1 MNVEIEKIVKKL
13 NKKNEMFSYIV
24 ILNVLLKKFLLVLN
38 EISDEQKNEIS
49 NFCINDFNLCDSDER
64 FILPQR
70 NFYLF
75 EKFLNN
81 ISKNPKIIF
90 INEENYIKAVNVK
103 KKKENIFFELINDK
117 KNLIFNSAI
126 IVLMFKNLVEKILG
140 KIVISNKDEKK
151 FVDFFNKFSMK
162 INMDLINIMYNFFN
176 YEEDSEENEN
186 NFNDENNNDE
196 NNLNDP
202 EKIIVITK
210 NIEKIF
216 EIENFSNI
224 LENQS
229 EKIIEKFKKF
239 EDKTKLKDE
248 IENNYLNIQKFTR
261 YTIKS
266 LNSISNKLTNSLLP
280 VFNYWEKSYEKFKN
294 EFDKFYYSQTN
305 QQQLECIKEFKKI
318 VEEFENYV
326 NNNKNNSFLINV
338 LNKIKAS
345 KNDTNEDLNR
355 IKKEI
360 QESIKISELNKNNN
374 EIIFPGMIS
383 FKKDEI
389 KFNENQKF
397 IQILIDYS
405 QCIFFS
411 NKIKDD
417 ENRIFYIK
425 KLQDCN
431 KDFPI
436 DFIYNF
442 LWTNL
447 SNSNKIKNLI
457 STFQFLCKSFVLK
470 NVINNEFFLKF
481 LDKKNLFELF
491 NSKIER
497 NEISN
502 EEIFY
507 ASFIAKNYE
516 PNFEIFVVNFEPKDL
531 FSQFVFFNDFVG
543 EVEFSINLKTIF
555 TYKNLPTNIRKQF
568 LENLFEASKN
578 EYLSYNDVL
587 ITVVKIFC
595 NVILEFEGIKKSN
608 EIEECF
614 KNINLFRTFLE
625 NLKKEKYVLKN
636 FKDFINYL
644 IKLYDKLKAIDDSK
658 ENNENIKLNFSD
670 LFFVKNPE
678 WFSGKI
684 DSSSSNF
691 QYPSLIYFL
700 LKNPEIENSL
710 RSNFKQLDLNSSSKF
725 PIYLIPFRLFSSLNC
740 ITFSSEENSYTSSFI
755 KNELSKKII
764 KKLKEKNR
772 KLNFDW
778 IGLLLPNEKI
788 KIHLINKEQIS
799 CFYNYLVNLCK
810 CNFSNEDENDFNE
823 FNIILDKLL
832 NKIVEIV
839 FNKSYNELFN
849 FNINK
854 IKNNIENFNIDNN
867 NNINDFILL
876 TNIQFYF
883 KNNIESEKKKI
894 DDELI
899 KNFNK
904 FEEETEKLLK
914 NLNFEEDFKKKLK
927 ETIKEEILKEK
938 NIQKNNKIETQKKN
952 YENELS
958 VFNNKKNIYLEKY
971 NKILSKKNLKSTDF
985 IQDYIEEILNIK
997 EENENVK
1004 NSLNSNDFI
1013 QVAFF
1018 EIKNNNKKNE
1028 IIIKFKRN
1036 KKENEIKF
1044 SITNKNKVFIPFYF
1058 DTIENIDKILINNKQ
1073 FFLNEFKYENI
1084 QNLSEEKI
1092 NKIISDLENKKKFLL
1107 EENLFNENFPNI
1119 LISNQKISYSNIEND
1134 KFLNN
1139 IFDILNKFNF
1149 IVFNIDN
1156 NNNKNDNKINLI
1168 IDYENNINEIYNLT
1182 KNICKFNLTNVKFE
1196 NDSNFPENT
1205 KIIFEKLNIFFSSE
1219 INKLEEIVKK
1229 YKIYKEKKRLLLNNL
1244 FSFLKKY
1251 EIFDKNLINEN
1262 NKNIQ
1267 IDFKNSKIIS
1277 NDSPYIT
1284 FSKENKLQFSLKT
1297 FTQKIGPLYVS
1308 LYNNKFFKYQFTSFV
1323 GEKIEISLL
1332 FSQENNLNKN
1342 FSIEKN
1348 ENNNDFFYLVFQIKD
1363 EKIKE
1368 KIETILKFRIKIK
1381 LNNDI
1386 LLIPCIFYIRFLPIK
1401 LILTSDEYS
1410 FTFKNNF
1417 LVLNEN
1423 KLRPEQIIK
1432 FNLNFINPI
1441 ENLSIFE
1448 NIKSSEENEVKISPN
1463 IRKLN
1468 NNLIMIEIPNEH
1480 EQTNKKFKGEF
1491 KFFLSPKFFIPI
1503 KINGIV
1509 FNCNYEFV
1517 SYNVFNNKTDMN
1529 FFNMF
1534 LYENDKNLIDDVELI
1549 FRVQFYDD
1557 LEHKIEIILPKNK
1570 QNKNDFRFD
1579 LINVNNVNSNVKN
1592 GLTFKVKVSNLLKNL
1607 VLKSYEKNNIYYIK
1621 VKIDDEKKEKK
1632 LESKIYFK
1640 EFENNKNFND
1650 AIYKSFDNKTKIWK
1664 KISYSKLNNK
1674 TIKNSEDLF
1683 IFISPFSN
1691 LIFGSKKTVEM
1702 LLFIEK
1708 NNFYY
1713 MHIKEFENKFN
1724 SSENKSD
1731 FIALFGIKYINK
1743 NSYFIPLCDY
1753 FGEEIEEIYDT
1764 NKIQENVD
1772 LFKNKFNNEKKY
1784 EIFSFFFIFE
1794 FFLEND
1800 EKIENKI
1807 RIVQEMLKHLNSNQK
1822 DEIKNLLKNIKNENF
1837 NDEDENNKN
1846 NNKMIFFNIVFK
1858 LRKYLKTKKE
1868 KIIKNNGNFFIEE
1881 DFIEIKKKEFPS
1893 FEEEKFI
1900 QEILKHSLNEKND
1913 EKLSS
1918 NKWLFIEN
1926 SSPQNINS
1934 QIEENILK
1942 EKIEFSPILNTS
1954 NSNLDYLNE
1963 NLLNKIDL
1971 NQITNIEN
1979 LNTIKNYLDLFKNLI
1994 LLTQI
1999 FPIILPSL
2007 NDNQINKIFNFLY
2020 AIYSVSLEFN
2030 FSLISN
2036 EINIFIN
2043 NFEYL
2048 TLMLQKSNINLS
2060 KFEKIKKID
2069 KISIQNTL
2077 ITIPEKIK
2085 MNNLNNWSGRNK
2097 KNSIIYDENFIR
2109 NLNINI
2115 PKKNKNLEKKL
2126 QIADDKLI
2134 AKLQLEEILSKTKVE
2149 QGLLEKFVKEKKKN
2163 YNSLNKEI
2171 EEANKDLFENK
2182 NFEDDIKFHMKETGD
2197 VVKIRNKNNQ
2207 FKNVETS
2214 KLLER
2219 QINLLKESNNTNLK
2233 IQNNFS
2239 DKLEK
2244 EDFKIFSENLF
2255 NAEFL
2260 YKQSKNFTL
2269 KLFQQF
2275 LNDQNEFNIDL
2286 SKICCCVAIDC
2297 SKTINEKNKIFHL
2310 IYAIS
2315 LCNLFNILEI
2325 PFSIVIFAD
2334 YKFQFEIKDF
2344 NENFSFLTIQKML
2357 DSILIN
2363 RYITRIADACC
2374 FINEKIAHKT
2384 RIKKAAFVISN
2395 GLDVKLKKANE
2406 WNKNVFNVNEN
2417 TLFDFSFIKTD
2428 EINDDDYNKIEEI
2441 WKNFSKITKINVN
2454 VLNVKDI
2461 IFPAKSQCV
2470 NVLKIFSV
2478 LNGKKSKFEEKDE
2491 KYFFSPVY
2499 ENFKKSNLNNLNI
2512 LIKYIINKKIPN
2524 YSNKFYIKNKFQK
2537 SHSNEIE
2544 LSKIKL
2550 KNSYL
2555 TTKYETNKNE
2565 ENSLK
2570 SLNLLINSDSFNFK
2584 QNLLNIIFPPN
2595 KPTTFSPSIK
2605 GSRLY
2610 ILGIINFVLSQGQNN
2625 NIWLEKN
2632 SGLKRD
2638 YRISLIIDSSKSCF
2652 NELMSSHSIQT
2663 IIILLK
2669 LLINLE
2675 IPFFDLI
2682 IATKNKPIVLC
2693 LGQDIKYLFH
2703 SLNTLWTPLL
2713 IALTHNKFEC
2723 NLFSALQMILN
2734 LNAMNSCKKHF
2745 CFVLTD
2751 GLIQNKNIEN
2761 KTCDL
2766 VSMIEE
2772 SGIKIFGVGLGYYPK
2787 NLSRIF
2793 SKCFWCPDPN
2803 DLLSAISVFF
2813 GNDLEFRDEIF
2824 EINFDIEENKK
2835 EEHFS
2840 ILNERIEEVL
2850 KNFEDKIVFKNLYRK
2865 LNDCTLYIEDLK
2877 ELINENIVDDSTK
2890 INPDDKDKTTSM
2902 CKENQFK
2909 GLKVLICV
2917 FYDKTIAPEFE
2928 SDFIKIENLTKRFD
2942 KNKRCLKEAFD
2953 YYGIQIEIVSN
2964 YKDSINKLK
2973 TGEFY
2978 ACWILCGNGMKLP
2991 FEGNINLINQ
3001 FVECLE
3007 IFWKN
3012 GGALVWF
3019 CNNEPLL
3026 YELNIFL
3033 EHCKF
3038 PENKMQPVK
3047 FKFVGKH
3054 YSQSAILRGNINK
3067 SSKGIFDKTSIIS
3080 DGKFERLFISHNL
3093 ARIIEGK
3100 TVSYVNDPENIFPFK
3115 PFAYDNN
3122 NGLTIVYY
3130 LPSNEYKNGDII
3142 IDGGFTKL
3150 FNELE
3155 NEGTFRYVQNLIA
3168 YTTKFSKRQ
3177 FENPNWL
3184 NNFHLEPFDY
3194 IINEDAKRDEKI
3206 SKITKEYDIVFFM
3219 DATRSMQQ
3227 YIDACRKEI
3236 ISISNE
3242 LKQKYNDLDFN
3253 YGGVFYR
3260 DPIDSPTDK
3269 HEIFNLSKNVSD
3281 LEKFLSNVKAYG
3293 GGDGPEDWVGGIEK
3307 VLNEIN
3313 WRKGTKLM
3321 IHIADAPAHGTN
3333 YCTAKKYTEEGEKLD
3348 NLIKI
3353 VAEQNIKIVSLVVNR
3368 YVERSFNRVKSV
3380 YEKNQGPMFM
3390 IMDFRNSKD
3399 IPNTFKNLII
3409 ESAQCAAPDFDKM

>member
-1 MNVEIEKIVKKL
+1 M
-13 NKKNEMFSYIV
+13 
-24 ILNVLLKKFLLVLN
+24 
-38 EISDEQKNEIS
+38 
-49 NFCINDFNLCDSDER
+49 
-64 FILPQR
+64 
-70 NFYLF
+70 
-75 EKFLNN
+75 
-81 ISKNPKIIF
+81 
-90 INEENYIKAVNVK
+90 
-103 KKKENIFFELINDK
+103 
-117 KNLIFNSAI
+117 
-126 IVLMFKNLVEKILG
+126 
-140 KIVISNKDEKK
+140 
-151 FVDFFNKFSMK
+151 
-162 INMDLINIMYNFFN
+162 
-176 YEEDSEENEN
+176 
-186 NFNDENNNDE
+186 
-196 NNLNDP
+196 
-202 EKIIVITK
+202 
-210 NIEKIF
+210 
-216 EIENFSNI
+216 
-224 LENQS
+224 
-229 EKIIEKFKKF
+229 
-239 EDKTKLKDE
+239 
-248 IENNYLNIQKFTR
+248 
-261 YTIKS
+261 
-266 LNSISNKLTNSLLP
+266 
-280 VFNYWEKSYEKFKN
+280 
-294 EFDKFYYSQTN
+294 
-305 QQQLECIKEFKKI
+305 
-318 VEEFENYV
+318 
-326 NNNKNNSFLINV
+326 
-338 LNKIKAS
+338 
-345 KNDTNEDLNR
+345 
-355 IKKEI
+355 
-360 QESIKISELNKNNN
+360 
-374 EIIFPGMIS
+374 
-383 FKKDEI
+383 
-389 KFNENQKF
+389 
-397 IQILIDYS
+397 
-405 QCIFFS
+405 
-411 NKIKDD
+411 
-417 ENRIFYIK
+417 
-425 KLQDCN
+425 
-431 KDFPI
+431 
-436 DFIYNF
+436 
-442 LWTNL
+442 WTNL

-470 NVINNEFFLKF
+470 NIINNDFYLKF
-481 LDKKNLFELF
+481 LNKKNLFDLF
-491 NSKIER
+491 NNKIER

-502 EEIFY
+502 DEIFY
-507 ASFIAKNYE
+507 ASFIAKKYE
-516 PNFEIFVVNFEPKDL
+516 PNFEIFVLEFEPKDL
-531 FSQFVFFNDFVG
+531 FSQFVFYNEFLEEID
-543 EVEFSINLKTIF
+543 FSINLKTIF
-555 TYKNLPTNIRKQF
+555 TYKNLPTKIKKQF

-578 EYLSYNDVL
+578 EYLSYNNVL
-587 ITVVKIFC
+587 ITIVKIFC
-595 NVILEFEGIKKSN
+595 NVILEFENINKTN

-614 KNINLFRTFLE
+614 KNINLFKPFLE

-644 IKLYDKLKAIDDSK
+644 IKLFDKLKTIDNNS
-658 ENNENIKLNFSD
+658 NNEKLNFSD
-670 LFFVKNPE
+670 LFFIKNPE
-678 WFSGKI
+678 WFKTNI
-684 DSSSSNF
+684 ESNSTIF
-691 QYPSLIYFL
+691 NYPSLIYFL
-700 LKNPEIENSL
+700 LKNPEIESQIRN
-710 RSNFKQLDLNSSSKF
+710 NFKELDLNTKF
-725 PIYLIPFRLFSSLNC
+725 PIYLIPFRYFSSLNC
-740 ITFSSEENSYTSSFI
+740 ITFQNEENSYTSLFI
-755 KNELSKKII
+755 KNKLSKKII
-764 KKLKEKNR
+764 KKLKEKN
-772 KLNFDW
+772 KINFDW

-788 KIHLINKEQIS
+788 KINIINKEQIN
-799 CFYNYLVNLCK
+799 CFYNYLNNLCK
-810 CNFSNEDENDFNE
+810 CNFSNEEDENFNE
-823 FNIILDKLL
+823 FNNILNKLL

-867 NNINDFILL
+867 NNVNDFILL

-894 DDELI
+894 NDELI

-914 NLNFEEDFKKKLK
+914 NLYLNYGEDFNKKLK

-952 YENELS
+952 YENEIS

-971 NKILSKKNLKSTDF
+971 NKILNKKKFKSTDF

-997 EENENVK
+997 EENENIK
-1004 NSLNSNDFI
+1004 NSLNLNDFI
-1013 QVAFF
+1013 QVSYF

-1028 IIIKFKRN
+1028 IIIKYKRN
-1036 KKENEIKF
+1036 NKENEIKF
-1044 SITNKNKVFIPFYF
+1044 TIKNKNKVFIPFYF
-1058 DTIENIDKILINNKQ
+1058 DSIENIDKILINNKQ

-1107 EENLFNENFPNI
+1107 EENLFNENFPII

-1134 KFLNN
+1134 NFLNN

-1149 IVFNIDN
+1149 IVYNIND
-1156 NNNKNDNKINLI
+1156 KNENENENKINSI
-1168 IDYENNINEIYNLT
+1168 IEYENNINEIYNLT

-1196 NDSNFPENT
+1196 NDSNFPEKT
-1205 KIIFEKLNIFFSSE
+1205 KIFFDKLNIFFSSE

-1229 YKIYKEKKRLLLNNL
+1229 YKLFKEKKRLLLNNL
-1244 FSFLKKY
+1244 FTFLKKY

-1267 IDFKNSKIIS
+1267 IDFTKSKIIS

-1297 FTQKIGPLYVS
+1297 FTQKIGPLYSS
-1308 LYNNKFFKYQFTSFV
+1308 LYNNKLFKYQFTSFV

-1348 ENNNDFFYLVFQIKD
+1348 ENNFDFFYLVFQIKD
-1363 EKIKE
+1363 EKINE
-1368 KIETILKFRIKIK
+1368 KIESILKFRIKIK

-1401 LILTSDEYS
+1401 FILNSDEYS
-1410 FTFKNNF
+1410 FTYKNNF

-1423 KLRPEQIIK
+1423 KLRPEQRINFI
-1432 FNLNFINPI
+1432 LNFINPI
-1441 ENLSIFE
+1441 ENINIYE
-1448 NIKSSEENEVKISPN
+1448 NIKSNDENEVKMSPKISKQNN
-1463 IRKLN
+1463 I
-1468 NNLIMIEIPNEH
+1468 IIIEIPNEKEH
-1480 EQTNKKFKGEF
+1480 VNKKFKGEF
-1491 KFFLSPKFFIPI
+1491 KFYLSPKFFIPI

-1517 SYNVFNNKTDMN
+1517 SFNAFNNKTDMN

-1534 LYENDKNLIDDVELI
+1534 LYENDSNLIEDIELI
-1549 FRVQFYDD
+1549 FRVQFYDEK
-1557 LEHKIEIILPKNK
+1557 EHKIEIILPKIK
-1570 QNKNDFRFD
+1570 QNKNDFHFE
-1579 LINVNNVNSNVKN
+1579 LLNINNINTNIKN
-1592 GLTFKVKVSNLLKNL
+1592 GLTFKIKVSNLLKNL
-1607 VLKSYEKNNIYYIK
+1607 ILKSYEKNTIYYIK
-1621 VKIDDEKKEKK
+1621 VKIDDEIKEKK

-1650 AIYKSFDNKTKIWK
+1650 SIYKTFENKTKIWK

-1674 TIKNSEDLF
+1674 QIKNSKDLF
-1683 IFISPFSN
+1683 IFISPFSY
-1691 LIFGSKKTVEM
+1691 LILGSKNIVNM

-1708 NNFYY
+1708 NNFNYS
-1713 MHIKEFENKFN
+1713 HIEEFKNKFN
-1724 SSENKSD
+1724 SSENKKD

-1753 FGEEIEEIYDT
+1753 FGEEKNEEFLNDEKKIEE
-1764 NKIQENVD
+1764 NCD
-1772 LFKNKFNNEKKY
+1772 LFKNSYENEKKN
-1784 EIFSFFFIFE
+1784 EIFSFYFIFE
-1794 FFLEND
+1794 FFMEEN

-1807 RIVQEMLKHLNSNQK
+1807 RIFEEILKHLNNNEK
-1822 DEIKNLLKNIKNENF
+1822 EEIKNELKKIDNEN
-1837 NDEDENNKN
+1837 NENKN
-1846 NNKMIFFNIVFK
+1846 KLIFYNILFK

-1868 KIIKNNGNFFIEE
+1868 KIIKNNGNLFLEE
-1881 DFIEIKKKEFPS
+1881 DFNEIKKKEFPI
-1893 FEEEKFI
+1893 FNEEKFI

-1913 EKLSS
+1913 EKNELKSS

-1926 SSPQNINS
+1926 SLPQKIDS
-1934 QIEENILK
+1934 QIEENILN

-1971 NQITNIEN
+1971 NKITNIEN
-1979 LNTIKNYLDLFKNLI
+1979 LNTIKNYLDLFKKLI

-2007 NDNQINKIFNFLY
+2007 NDNEINKIFNFLY
-2020 AIYSVSLEFN
+2020 AIYSISLDFN

-2077 ITIPEKIK
+2077 ISIPEKIK
-2085 MNNLNNWSGRNK
+2085 MNNINNWTGKNK
-2097 KNSIIYDENFIR
+2097 KNSIIYDENFLK
-2109 NLNINI
+2109 NLNLNLSKNNKIN
-2115 PKKNKNLEKKL
+2115 KKIYEK
-2126 QIADDKLI
+2126 ADDKLI
-2134 AKLQLEEILSKTKVE
+2134 AKLQLEEILSKNKVE
-2149 QGLLEKFVKEKKKN
+2149 KGLLEKFVKEKKKN
-2163 YNSLNKEI
+2163 YNLNKEI
-2171 EEANKDLFENK
+2171 EEDFIENK
-2182 NFEDDIKFHMKETGD
+2182 NVEDDIKFHMKETGD
-2197 VVKIRNKNNQ
+2197 VIKIRNKNNQ
-2207 FKNVETS
+2207 FKNIETL
-2214 KLLER
+2214 KLIER

-2233 IQNNFS
+2233 INNNFS
-2239 DKLEK
+2239 DELKK
-2244 EDFKIFSENLF
+2244 EDFKIFSENLI
-2255 NAEFL
+2255 NAQFL

-2275 LNDQNEFNIDL
+2275 LNDQNEFNFDL
-2286 SKICCCVAIDC
+2286 SNFYCCIAIDC
-2297 SKTINEKNKIFHL
+2297 SKTINKKNKLFHL
-2310 IYAIS
+2310 IYSIS

-2334 YKFQFEIKDF
+2334 YKFQFEIKNF
-2344 NENFSFLTIQKML
+2344 NENFSFLIIQKML

-2363 RYITRIADACC
+2363 RYVTRIADVCC
-2374 FINEKIAHKT
+2374 FINEKINHKN
-2384 RIKKAAFVISN
+2384 RIKKAVFIISN
-2395 GLDVKLKKANE
+2395 GLDVKLKKPND
-2406 WNKNVFNVNEN
+2406 WIKNIFNVNEN

-2428 EINDDDYNKIEEI
+2428 EINNDDYLKIEEI
-2441 WKNFSKITKINVN
+2441 WKNFSKITKININILNIKEIIFPSKSQCLNILKIFN
-2454 VLNVKDI
+2454 VLN
-2461 IFPAKSQCV
+2461 
-2470 NVLKIFSV
+2470 
-2478 LNGKKSKFEEKDE
+2478 KKETTKNEKKDE
-2491 KYFFSPVY
+2491 KIFYSPSY
-2499 ENFKKSNLNNLNI
+2499 ENYQKSNLNNLNI

-2524 YSNKFYIKNKFQK
+2524 YSNKFYIKNKF
-2537 SHSNEIE
+2537 SNSSKEIE
-2544 LSKIKL
+2544 ISKIKL

-2555 TTKYETNKNE
+2555 TTKIETNKNE
-2565 ENSLK
+2565 ENLLK

-2638 YRISLIIDSSKSCF
+2638 YRITLIIDSSKSCF
-2652 NELMSSHSIQT
+2652 NEIMSSHSIQT

-2669 LLINLE
+2669 LFINLE

-2693 LGQDIKYLFH
+2693 LAQDIKYLFY

-2713 IALTHNKFEC
+2713 IALTHNKNEC
-2723 NLFSALQMILN
+2723 NLFSALEMVLN
-2734 LNAMNSCKKHF
+2734 LNVMNSAKKHF
-2745 CFVLTD
+2745 CYVLTD
-2751 GLIQNKNIEN
+2751 GLIQNKTIEK

-2766 VSMIEE
+2766 ISMIEQ
-2772 SGIKIFGVGLGYYPK
+2772 SGIGIFGIGLGFYPK
-2787 NLSRIF
+2787 NISKLF

-2813 GNDLEFRDEIF
+2813 GNDLEFNDEIF

-2835 EEHFS
+2835 EEHF
-2840 ILNERIEEVL
+2840 LNLNDKIEEL
-2850 KNFEDKIVFKNLYRK
+2850 IKNFDDQIVFKNLNKK
-2865 LNDCTLYIEDLK
+2865 LNNCTLYIEDLK
-2877 ELINENIVDDSTK
+2877 ELINENVVDDSTK
-2890 INPDDKDKTTSM
+2890 INPDDKDTTTSM

-2953 YYGIQIEIVSN
+2953 YYGIKIEIVSN

-2978 ACWILCGNGMKLP
+2978 ACWILCGNGIKLP
-2991 FEGNINLINQ
+2991 FDGNINLIYQ
-3001 FVECLE
+3001 FIECLE

-3012 GGALVWF
+3012 GGALIWF

-3033 EHCKF
+3033 EKCKF

-3067 SSKGIFDKTSIIS
+3067 NSKGIFDKTSIIS
-3080 DGKFERLFISHNL
+3080 DGKYERLFISHNL
-3093 ARIIEGK
+3093 ARINEGK
-3100 TVSYVNDPENIFPFK
+3100 TISYVNDPENIFPFK

-3122 NGLTIVYY
+3122 NGLTIIYY
-3130 LPSNEYKNGDII
+3130 LPSSEYKNGDII

-3155 NEGTFRYVQNLIA
+3155 NEGTFRYIQNLIA

-3184 NNFHLEPFDY
+3184 NNFHLDSFDY
-3194 IINEDAKRDEKI
+3194 IINEDVKRDEKI
-3206 SKITKEYDIVFFM
+3206 IKITKEYDIVFFM

-3242 LKQKYNDLDFN
+3242 LKQKYSDLDFN

-3260 DPIDSPTDK
+3260 DPVDSPTDK
-3269 HEIFNLSKNVSD
+3269 HEIFNLSKNVTD
-3281 LEKFLSNVKAYG
+3281 LENFLANVKAYG

-3368 YVERSFNRVKSV
+3368 YVERSFNRVKV
-3380 YEKNQGPMFM
+3380 MYEKNQGPMFM